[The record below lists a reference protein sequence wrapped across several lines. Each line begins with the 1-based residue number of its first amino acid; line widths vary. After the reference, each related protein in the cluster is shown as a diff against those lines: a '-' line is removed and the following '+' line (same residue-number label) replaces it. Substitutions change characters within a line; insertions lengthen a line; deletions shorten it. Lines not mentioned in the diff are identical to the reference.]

1 MQGAKI
7 VSDIEVDKVVESVG
21 SDGLRKVCGVRTTCG
36 KLMSFQSLSLLIS
49 INLFGVP
56 GQVIKCE
63 KVVNCAGMW
72 ARQLGEKNGV
82 CIPNQA
88 AEHYYLIT
96 ESMQEVDPSW
106 PVIEDPSSHTY
117 IRPEGGGLMI
127 GLFEP
132 DAAAWNCQVH

>member
-1 MQGAKI
+1 MMLCGA
-7 VSDIEVDKVVESVG
+7 
-21 SDGLRKVCGVRTTCG
+21 
-36 KLMSFQSLSLLIS
+36 
-49 INLFGVP
+49 
-56 GQVIKCE
+56 GQVIQCDQ
-63 KVVNCAGMW
+63 VVNCAGMW
-72 ARQLGEKNGV
+72 ARQLGEKNNI

-96 ESMQEVDPSW
+96 EPMQEVDSRW

-132 DAAAWNCQVH
+132 EAAAWNCEVRLAGVGVVSLRHVS